1 MCFYIRYSRVGIC
14 GHKIHELVLLS
25 LSPLRHVSL
34 SVLRTLLFLTN
45 AVALRLSILFISTEL
60 DSYPMQFRK
69 DLLVHDTHRHPYME
83 RLNVLYMM
91 KLRYGDKFGSRAG
104 SAWRLIFVMALMPWL
119 RRYRLDEDEKEEA
132 FEQAQLEDDDD
143 GAEDWAGGNDDND
156 TEDVFMMRKEN
167 IKLKNKVK
175 DLEEKLASALGAKT
189 EDPVTVA

>member
-1 MCFYIRYSRVGIC
+1 M
-14 GHKIHELVLLS
+14 
-25 LSPLRHVSL
+25 
-34 SVLRTLLFLTN
+34 
-45 AVALRLSILFISTEL
+45 
-60 DSYPMQFRK
+60 
-69 DLLVHDTHRHPYME
+69 HDTHRHPYME

>member
-1 MCFYIRYSRVGIC
+1 
-14 GHKIHELVLLS
+14 
-25 LSPLRHVSL
+25 
-34 SVLRTLLFLTN
+34 
-45 AVALRLSILFISTEL
+45 
-60 DSYPMQFRK
+60 MQFRK